1 MKYYRVMVTSYGY
14 ATIEADSKEE
24 ALKAV
29 DNMDASCF
37 NWDNDYSSYDAS
49 IVEEWDED

>member
-1 MKYYRVMVTSYGY
+1 MKNYRVMVTSYGY
-14 ATIEADSKEE
+14 ATIKANSEAE

-29 DNMDASCF
+29 DNMDESCF

-49 IVEEWDED
+49 IVEEWEEE